1 MAKKK
6 QYDAGDEIEALCNKC
21 KGPTVHVVESVKDDK
36 VNKVLCKSCNSSH
49 RYKDPNTEPKK
60 AKKTATPKKPKKTK
74 EQRRWSRMMGKA
86 DTEHVK
92 DYAMNE
98 IYNVYDVVNHETFGE
113 GVVVEILNPTKIMV
127 TFEDGNRTLV
137 QNREL
142 SA

>member
-6 QYDAGDEIEALCNKC
+6 QYDAGDEIEALCGKC
-21 KGPTVHVVESVKDDK
+21 KAPTVHVVESVKEGK

-49 RYKDPNTEPKK
+49 RYKDPKTEPKK
-60 AKKTATPKKPKKTK
+60 SKKSAIKKQKKTK

-86 DTEHVK
+86 DTENVK
-92 DYAMNE
+92 DYEMDE
-98 IYNVYDVVNHETFGE
+98 TYKVYDVVNHDKFGE
-113 GVVVEILNPTKIMV
+113 GVVVEIVNPTKIMV